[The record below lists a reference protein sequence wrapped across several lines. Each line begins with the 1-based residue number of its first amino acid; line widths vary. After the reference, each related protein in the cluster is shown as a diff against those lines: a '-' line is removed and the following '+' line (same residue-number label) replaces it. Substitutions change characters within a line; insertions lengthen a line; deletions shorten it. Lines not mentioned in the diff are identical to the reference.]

1 MSEMP
6 CDVCQLLGSACPMCK
21 ETSQQQQQQ
30 QAAQQEVGEVSEEE
44 WSRRAVFCVMDERC
58 EESDPEYHLKTLPPI
73 LFLDKTTSQVD
84 YCTMGVWT
92 RSFLPDGMRFGPFF
106 SRENFLVHN
115 KPANWMRFIQAPAS
129 KETQNL
135 VAYHDGGKVYFQ
147 TFRPVEKG
155 EELTVMLGSSFLS
168 STRGAALEKQPA
180 KPQAQPQPTSPAL
193 VSPET
198 VTATVSTGKLKYEVV
213 ETLQETSYNSD
224 FTPNVTFINNH
235 DLLKS
240 YGKSSTKKNIQTP
253 KKVKKVKENSGQQQ
267 QHKCE
272 ECNKTFGQISNLK
285 THRRTHSGLRPYSCE
300 FEDCGKTFTQY
311 AHLQKHEL
319 VHTGV
324 KPHPCSHCD
333 KSFSSNS
340 NLKTH
345 MRLHMGERP
354 YACDKC
360 SQKFTQAIHLRL
372 HQRLHNNERPYV
384 CESCQKT
391 YISSTGLRTHR
402 KTTKCGG
409 EDNAEKPLGSSSKE
423 EEEKSKTKVQSKKKK
438 SVKKI
443 KKEIIEDSPSDVC
456 GQILN
461 ISSESLA
468 EYYNQAQNVPKIKS
482 ELIEDIRPSEINYGD
497 FGINLVQ
504 TEPVQ

>member
-1 MSEMP
+1 MS
-6 CDVCQLLGSACPMCK
+6 CDVCQLLGSACPICDK
-21 ETSQQQQQQ
+21 TSQQNPGVE
-30 QAAQQEVGEVSEEE
+30 EVGGVSEEE
-44 WSRRAVFCVMDERC
+44 WSRRAIFCVMDERC
-58 EESDPEYHLKTLPPI
+58 EETDPEYHRKTMPPI
-73 LFLDKTTSQVD
+73 LCLEKTASQVD

-92 RSFLPDGMRFGPFF
+92 RSYLPDGMRFGPYF
-106 SRENFLVHN
+106 SQENFMLHG

-129 KETQNL
+129 KTTQNL
-135 VAYHDGGKVYFQ
+135 VAYHDEGKVYFQ
-147 TFRPVEKG
+147 TFRPVERG
-155 EELTVMLGSSFLS
+155 EELTVLLSSSFRS
-168 STRGAALEKQPA
+168 SSWGPALEKQPA
-180 KPQAQPQPTSPAL
+180 KPQAQPPSPSLA
-193 VSPET
+193 SPENVIVKVLT
-198 VTATVSTGKLKYEVV
+198 PKLKYEVV
-213 ETLQETSYNSD
+213 ETLQETSFNAD

-240 YGKSSTKKNIQTP
+240 YSKSSINKNKNIETP
-253 KKVKKVKENSGQQQ
+253 KKVKKVKEGSG

-272 ECNKTFGQISNLK
+272 DCNKTFGQISNLK
-285 THRRTHSGLRPYSCE
+285 THRRTHSGLRPYSCQ
-300 FEDCGKTFTQY
+300 FEGCHKTFTQF

-324 KPHPCSHCD
+324 KPHPCSHCE

-360 SQKFTQAIHLRL
+360 SQKFTQAVHLRL

-384 CESCQKT
+384 CEICQKT

-402 KTTKCGG
+402 KTAKCGG
-409 EDNAEKPLGSSSKE
+409 EENGEKSLGQSGSGK
-423 EEEKSKTKVQSKKKK
+423 EEKSNTKAQSKKKK

-443 KKEIIEDSPSDVC
+443 KKETVEDSEPSDVR
-456 GQILN
+456 GQIIN

-468 EYYNQAQNVPKIKS
+468 EYYNKAQSVKIIKS
-482 ELIEDIRPSEINYGD
+482 ELIDDIEPSERNYGD
-497 FGINLVQ
+497 FQLNLVQ